1 MGSGFGAS
9 SRRLKAV
16 RAALALVSRGE
27 APLGIVYKTD
37 AAVDPNVKVIGTF
50 PDDSHPPIIY
60 PVAILKD
67 SKNAKAADFLN
78 YLSGPEA
85 KAVFEKNG
93 FSVLVVA
100 MRKAS

>member
-1 MGSGFGAS
+1 M
-9 SRRLKAV
+9 
-16 RAALALVSRGE
+16 
-27 APLGIVYKTD
+27 YKTD
-37 AAVDPNVKVIGTF
+37 AAVDSNVKVIGTF

-67 SKNAKAADFLN
+67 SKNAKAVDFLH

-85 KAVFEKNG
+85 KAVFVKNG
-93 FSVLVVA
+93 FIVLAVA